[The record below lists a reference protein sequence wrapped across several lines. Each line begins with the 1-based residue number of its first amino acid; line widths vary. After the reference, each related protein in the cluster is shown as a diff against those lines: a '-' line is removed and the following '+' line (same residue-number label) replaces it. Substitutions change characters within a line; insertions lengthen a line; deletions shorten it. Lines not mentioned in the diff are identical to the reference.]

1 MEIPLVRMSWKTIV
15 PLDENLAGKAL
26 SVSMCPV
33 PGCLGWGNVL
43 RHKNAFHRTEE
54 ACPVAAHMR
63 KLRQHSRNPHP
74 FMATA
79 APPAPFMATAAPPA
93 PPPHPTLGLQDVK
106 MEEDIALPPPPPP
119 PHFTLPPPPIQMP
132 NNMPAEPIRLA
143 YITTLSTGGAMSSTM
158 LDFTQTFPI
167 NS

>member
-74 FMATA
+74 FMA

-106 MEEDIALPPPPPP
+106 MEEDITLPPPPPP

-132 NNMPAEPIRLA
+132 NNTPAEPIRLA